1 MISTLLRRV
10 RHRRALVL
18 LVVTGAALL
27 VACGGDGEGDDG
39 RLSIVATTSVIGEFA
54 ARVAGDDATV
64 TSLVPRG
71 VDPHSFELSPRDV
84 RRIVEA
90 DLVLVNGYGLEGGLL
105 EVVTENLSDGA
116 GLIVVTAELVPLG
129 GSESAITAGIHILDR
144 LEGDPHFWLSV
155 PNAIGYVERIAE
167 GLALADP
174 EHAPG
179 YRDRAAAYVR
189 ELRAVDAEARAILD
203 DVPADERRLVVF
215 HDAFGYLARD
225 LGFEVTEALLP
236 VSASAEVSAAR
247 VAEVIEAIERE
258 GIRAVYREPQFGST
272 LLDVI
277 AAETGARVLTLRS
290 IPDDE
295 VTTYI
300 ELVRTNALALAEG
313 LSPSLASAAAE

>member
-1 MISTLLRRV
+1 MLML
-10 RHRRALVL
+10 AA
-18 LVVTGAALL
+18 AALL
-27 VACGGDGEGDDG
+27 AACGGGGGEGGDG

-54 ARVAGDDATV
+54 ARVAGDDASV

-71 VDPHSFELSPRDV
+71 VDPHSFELSPRDA

-90 DLVLVNGYGLEGGLL
+90 DLVLVNGYGLEGGLIDI
-105 EVVTENLSDGA
+105 VMENLSDGA
-116 GLIVVTAELVPLG
+116 GLVLVTAGLTPLG
-129 GSESAITAGIHILDR
+129 GGAAAAVTAGATE

-155 PNAIGYVERIAE
+155 PNAIAYVERIAE
-167 GLALADP
+167 EIARADP
-174 EHAPG
+174 EHAAG

-189 ELRAVDAEARAILD
+189 ELRAVDAEVRTILD
-203 DVPADERRLVVF
+203 EVPVDQRRLVVF

-247 VAEVIEAIERE
+247 VAEVIEAIDRE
-258 GIRAVYREPQFGST
+258 GIRALYREPQFGST

-300 ELVRTNALALAEG
+300 ELVRTNARALAEG
-313 LSPSLASAAAE
+313 LSPSLAAAAE

>member
-1 MISTLLRRV
+1 MLML
-10 RHRRALVL
+10 AA
-18 LVVTGAALL
+18 AALL
-27 VACGGDGEGDDG
+27 AACGGGGGEGGDG

-54 ARVAGDDATV
+54 ARVAGDDASV

-71 VDPHSFELSPRDV
+71 VDPHSFELSPRDA

-90 DLVLVNGYGLEGGLL
+90 DLVLVNGYGLEGGLIDI
-105 EVVTENLSDGA
+105 VTENLSGDARLILVTA
-116 GLIVVTAELVPLG
+116 GLTPLG
-129 GSESAITAGIHILDR
+129 GGAAAAVTDGATE

-155 PNAIGYVERIAE
+155 PNAIAYVERIAE
-167 GLALADP
+167 EIARADP
-174 EHAPG
+174 EHAAG

-189 ELRAVDAEARAILD
+189 ELRAVDAEVRTILD
-203 DVPADERRLVVF
+203 EVPVDQRRLVVF

-247 VAEVIEAIERE
+247 VAEVIEAIDRE
-258 GIRAVYREPQFGST
+258 GIRALYREPQFGST

-300 ELVRTNALALAEG
+300 ELVRTNARALAEG
-313 LSPSLASAAAE
+313 LSPSLAAAAE

>member
-1 MISTLLRRV
+1 MIPASPRRV
-10 RHRRALVL
+10 RCRHALAML
-18 LVVTGAALL
+18 MLAAAALL
-27 VACGGDGEGDDG
+27 AACGGGGGEGGDG

-54 ARVAGDDATV
+54 ARVAGDDASV

-71 VDPHSFELSPRDV
+71 VDPHSFELSPRDA

-90 DLVLVNGYGLEGGLL
+90 DLVLVNGYGLEGGLIDI
-105 EVVTENLSDGA
+105 VMENLSDGA
-116 GLIVVTAELVPLG
+116 GLVLVTAGLTPLG
-129 GSESAITAGIHILDR
+129 GGAAAAVTDGATE

-155 PNAIGYVERIAE
+155 PNAIAYVERIAE
-167 GLALADP
+167 EIARADP
-174 EHAPG
+174 EHAAG

-189 ELRAVDAEARAILD
+189 ELRAVDAEVRTILD
-203 DVPADERRLVVF
+203 EVPADQRRLVVF

-300 ELVRTNALALAEG
+300 ELVRTNARALAEG
-313 LSPSLASAAAE
+313 LSPSLAAAAE

>member
-1 MISTLLRRV
+1 MIPASPRRV
-10 RHRRALVL
+10 RYRHALAPIVL
-18 LVVTGAALL
+18 AAAALL
-27 VACGGDGEGDDG
+27 VACGGGGEGEDG

-54 ARVAGDDATV
+54 ARVAGDDASV
-64 TSLVPRG
+64 TTLVPRG
-71 VDPHSFELSPRDV
+71 VDPHSFEPSPGDA
-84 RRIVEA
+84 RRVAKA

-105 EVVTENLSDGA
+105 DIVTENLAGDARLILVTA
-116 GLIVVTAELVPLG
+116 GLTPLG
-129 GSESAITAGIHILDR
+129 GGAAAAVTDGATE

-155 PNAIGYVERIAE
+155 PNAIAYVERIAE
-167 GLALADP
+167 EIARADP
-174 EHAPG
+174 ERAAG

-189 ELRAVDAEARAILD
+189 ELRAVDAELRTILD
-203 DVPADERRLVVF
+203 EVPADQRRLVVF
-215 HDAFGYLARD
+215 HDAYGYLARD

-290 IPDDE
+290 ILDDE

-300 ELVRTNALALAEG
+300 ELVWTNAQALAEG
-313 LSPSLASAAAE
+313 LSPSLAAAAE

>member
-1 MISTLLRRV
+1 MLML
-10 RHRRALVL
+10 AA
-18 LVVTGAALL
+18 AALL
-27 VACGGDGEGDDG
+27 AACGGGGGEGGDG

-54 ARVAGDDATV
+54 ARVAGDDASV

-71 VDPHSFELSPRDV
+71 VDPHSFELSPRDA

-90 DLVLVNGYGLEGGLL
+90 DLVLVNGYGLEGGLIDI
-105 EVVTENLSDGA
+105 VTENLSGDARLILVTA
-116 GLIVVTAELVPLG
+116 GLTPLG
-129 GSESAITAGIHILDR
+129 GGAAAAVTDGATE

-155 PNAIGYVERIAE
+155 PNAIAYVERIAE
-167 GLALADP
+167 EIARADP
-174 EHAPG
+174 EHAAG

-189 ELRAVDAEARAILD
+189 ELRAVDAEVRTILD
-203 DVPADERRLVVF
+203 EVPVDQRRLVVF

-236 VSASAEVSAAR
+236 VSASADVSAAR

-300 ELVRTNALALAEG
+300 ELVRTNARALAEG
-313 LSPSLASAAAE
+313 LSPSLAAAAE

>member
-1 MISTLLRRV
+1 MISALARRV
-10 RHRRALVL
+10 RHRRVLAVLVL
-18 LVVTGAALL
+18 AGAVSLA
-27 VACGGDGEGDDG
+27 ACAGDSEGDDG

-54 ARVAGDDATV
+54 ARVAGDDASV

-71 VDPHSFELSPRDV
+71 VDPHSFELSPRDA
-84 RRIVEA
+84 RRIVGA
-90 DLVLVNGYGLEGGLL
+90 DLVLVNGYGLEGGLI
-105 EVVTENLSDGA
+105 EVVTENMSGEARLILVTA
-116 GLIVVTAELVPLG
+116 GLTPLG
-129 GSESAITAGIHILDR
+129 GGAAATVTDGAAE

-155 PNAIGYVERIAE
+155 PNAIAYVERIAE
-167 GLALADP
+167 EIALADP
-174 EHAPG
+174 EHATG

-189 ELRAVDAEARAILD
+189 ELRAVDAEVRAILD
-203 DVPADERRLVVF
+203 EVPAERRRLVVF

-247 VAEVIEAIERE
+247 VAEVIEAIDRE

-272 LLDVI
+272 LLEVI
-277 AAETGARVLTLRS
+277 AAESGASVLTLRS

-295 VTTYI
+295 VTTYV

-313 LSPSLASAAAE
+313 LSPSLAAVAEE